1 MTKREFFKLPIGLY
15 IIYWNDCVWPSIGS
29 IGVTVDGGRWIAPDN
44 WVLPVTDKKWRKDGS
59 HIKFWLNIKNAV
71 LILKRVKVYNED
83 GTSTYLLK
91 TPEKS

>member
-15 IIYWNDCVWPSIGS
+15 VIYWNEGEGPSIAS
-29 IGVTVDGGRWIAPDN
+29 IGVTIDGGRWFAPDN
-44 WVLPVTDKKWRKDGS
+44 WVLPVTDKGLRNDGKR
-59 HIKFWLNIKNAV
+59 IKFWLSIKNAV

-91 TPEKS
+91 TPQP